1 MYILVLIKFYS
12 MIKKNTLLKSV
23 FVIPVLFISLSVF
36 TNSSNPPSANAG
48 EPTGTNCTS
57 CHSGTAITSGANW
70 NAINISGL
78 PAGGYVP
85 GTLYTLTVSG
95 GAAATSK
102 NGFQVTCLT
111 SSNAN
116 AGSMAAGT
124 GTSTSSSGGRT
135 YISHGSSTSGTWSFN
150 WTAPASGTGTVTFY
164 TCYNATNSNSGTGGD
179 AVYTK
184 TFALSQAVT
193 NLPTAVITASS
204 TTICVGDTLYLS
216 GSGLN
221 NPTGFSWVFLNS
233 NPSSANTKDVKL
245 VYTSAGNRQ
254 VRLTTSNADGNSLQ
268 ASLTIQVIAKP
279 TATIT
284 ASALTICGNDS
295 INLQANTGTG
305 FTYLWTP
312 GDFTTS
318 SIYVKDSLSYK
329 VKVTNASGCFA
340 TSSNLKPTKA
350 NYPQATFVNNKDTIC
365 NSDKVLFDITGNGFS
380 AQYFVND
387 TSVQNSQNLLYEFSR
402 SKAGIYKVAAQ
413 ITAAGCATNLPAKF
427 ISIETQ
433 PNAPIVNCGNST
445 TSTIEFNWQPVSNYT
460 NYEISLDTGNTW
472 VNANGSNQL
481 SHTINGLLPNTTKT
495 IWVRVKSNGPCGN
508 GLIASKT
515 CINNG
520 CNPINSFY
528 NYKRFVCLSANEVVT
543 TTPFEVK
550 NISNPKYLIQYE
562 TDSITSTFSRNT
574 IFNMPIKAGNNSIR
588 IKIKDSVETG
598 CPIIDSVFTIIGNLN
613 PIVPNITSNKPN
625 ATYCKG
631 QNIILTANRANSL
644 NLISFYQL
652 NPTRTLLQA
661 GFSNAI
667 NLTNKLTLQNTLIK
681 ATVIDTA
688 TFCSDSS
695 TVIAVTENPI
705 PVANFSLEYFKSDS
719 NNVNKNS
726 VVFTN
731 LTTDSSNYTWHF
743 GDAANTTANTKNTS
757 FVYTKGGVYL
767 ASLVAVNSFGCKDS
781 VSKSVT
787 ITNTGVKT
795 LSNQLGVKIYPNP
808 ANDFITIETN
818 ENSKNG
824 AYYLLDIN
832 GKTIQH
838 EAFNKFQTIDIN
850 SLPAGVYFIKLV
862 IAEKIVYEKFVKN

>member
-1 MYILVLIKFYS
+1 
-12 MIKKNTLLKSV
+12 MIKTNTIFK
-23 FVIPVLFISLSVF
+23 VLFISALCFLSLSVF
-36 TNSSNPPSANAG
+36 TYTNSPPSANAG

-57 CHSGTAITSGANW
+57 CHAGTAITSGTNW
-70 NAINISGL
+70 NDINISGL
-78 PAGGYVP
+78 PATGYVP
-85 GTLYTLTVSG
+85 GTVYTLTVSG

-111 SSNAN
+111 ASNAN
-116 AGSMAAGT
+116 AGSIAAGT
-124 GTSTSSSGGRT
+124 GTTTSISGGRT
-135 YISHGSSTSGTWSFN
+135 YISHSTSNSGTWSFN
-150 WTAPASGTGTVTFY
+150 WTAPIAGSGTVTFY

-184 TFALSQAVT
+184 TFALSQAAN

-221 NPTGFSWVFLNS
+221 NPTGYSWVFINS
-233 NPSSANTKDVKL
+233 NPTSATTKDVKL
-245 VYTSAGNRQ
+245 VYTTAGNRQ

-284 ASALTICGNDS
+284 ANTTTICGNDS
-295 INLQANTGTG
+295 IILQANTGTG
-305 FTYLWTP
+305 LTYLWTP
-312 GDFTTS
+312 GNFTTS

-329 VKVTNASGCFA
+329 VKVTNTSGCFA
-340 TSSNLKPTKA
+340 TSTSVKPSKA
-350 NYPQATFVNNKDTIC
+350 SYPQANLVSNKDTIC
-365 NSDKVLFDITGNGFS
+365 NSDKVMFDITGNGYT

-387 TSVQNSQNLLYEFSR
+387 TSVQNSLNLLYEFSR
-402 SKAGIYKVAAQ
+402 SNAGVYKVAAK

-427 ISIETQ
+427 ITVESQ
-433 PNAPIVNCGNST
+433 PSAPMVNCGNST
-445 TSTIEFNWQPVSNYT
+445 SNSIEYTWQPVANFT
-460 NYEISLDTGNTW
+460 NYEISLDTGKTW
-472 VNANGSNQL
+472 VNANGGNQL
-481 SHTINGLLPNTTKT
+481 SHTINNLLPNTTKT
-495 IWVRVKSNGPCGN
+495 IWVRVKSNGVCGN
-508 GLIASKT
+508 GLIATKT

-528 NYKRFVCLSANEVVT
+528 IYKRFVCLSANDVVT
-543 TTPFEVK
+543 VTPFEVK
-550 NISNPKYLIQYE
+550 NISNPKFLIQFE
-562 TDSITSTFSRNT
+562 TDSITSSFSRNT
-574 IFNMPIKAGNNSIR
+574 VFNMPIKAGNNTVR

-598 CPIIDSVFTIIGNLN
+598 CPIIDTTFTIKGNRN
-613 PIVPNITSNKPN
+613 PVIPNITSNKPN

-631 QNIILTANRANSL
+631 QNIILTANRANGL
-644 NLISFYQL
+644 NLFSFYQL

-688 TFCSDSS
+688 TFCADSS
-695 TVIAVTENPI
+695 IVITVTENPNPI
-705 PVANFSLEYFKSDS
+705 ANFSVDYFKSDS

-731 LTTDSSNYTWHF
+731 LTTDSNNYTWYF
-743 GDAANTTANTKNTS
+743 GDAANSVANTKNTS

-767 ASLVAVNSFGCKDS
+767 ASLVAINSLGCKDS

-787 ITNTGVKT
+787 ITNTAVKT

-838 EAFNKFQTIDIN
+838 EAFNKFQTIDIT
-850 SLPAGVYFIKLV
+850 SLPAGVYFIKLA